1 VLELKFNPTE
11 IFSFLLEHR
20 KSLEEAISNIERLI
34 SKLIKVKSTSLRIS
48 KDTKPKDTRPKIARD
63 SKLVYL

>member
-1 VLELKFNPTE
+1 M
-11 IFSFLLEHR
+11 FLIEYR
-20 KSLEEAISNIERLI
+20 KLLEEAISNIEKLI
-34 SKLIKVKSTSLRIS
+34 SKLIKVKSTLLRIS